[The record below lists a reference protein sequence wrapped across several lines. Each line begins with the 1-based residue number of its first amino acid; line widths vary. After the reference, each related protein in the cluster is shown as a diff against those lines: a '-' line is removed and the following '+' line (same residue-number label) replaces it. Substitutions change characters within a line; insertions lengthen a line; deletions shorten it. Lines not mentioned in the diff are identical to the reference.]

1 MGVQLQSYMM
11 FDAGAAG
18 CAKHADVLLLWS

>member
-1 MGVQLQSYMM
+1 MDVQLQSSMM
-11 FDAGAAG
+11 SDAGAAG